1 MIDIINI
8 GVNYIIE
15 MVAAWQ
21 YFRSFYSSKC
31 SKQTECMF
39 MVSAY
44 VMMFCLFWLQIF
56 WFNAVDFLIINCFL
70 CFYLF
75 SRRMSSSVFHA
86 LILTVAMVVTEVII
100 ELVCISCFYAEF
112 NFLCYCIYWQS
123 YILLF
128 GYTNYYCG
136 FYSEGREFGSQKR
149 FYSFIECHSIDVC
162 LAYSCNCSNL
172 YEWPYRFHNGW
183 NAIGEYGA
191 SSCYE
196 FCCILGL

>member
-100 ELVCISCFYAEF
+100 ELVCMRLLDGFLVFTQNSISYAIVSIGSRIFYFFVIRIIIVVLHRRKRDWKPKAA
-112 NFLCYCIYWQS
+112 LQ
-123 YILLF
+123 
-128 GYTNYYCG
+128 
-136 FYSEGREFGSQKR
+136 FY
-149 FYSFIECHSIDVC
+149 
-162 LAYSCNCSNL
+162 
-172 YEWPYRFHNGW
+172 
-183 NAIGEYGA
+183 
-191 SSCYE
+191 
-196 FCCILGL
+196 

>member
-75 SRRMSSSVFHA
+75 SRRISSSVFHA
-86 LILTVAMVVTEVII
+86 IQFPMLLYLLAVVYFII
-100 ELVCISCFYAEF
+100 WLYELLLRFLLRRKRDWKPKAVLQFYWVS
-112 NFLCYCIYWQS
+112 LHWC
-123 YILLF
+123 LF
-128 GYTNYYCG
+128 G
-136 FYSEGREFGSQKR
+136 
-149 FYSFIECHSIDVC
+149 
-162 LAYSCNCSNL
+162 LL
-172 YEWPYRFHNGW
+172 
-183 NAIGEYGA
+183 
-191 SSCYE
+191 
-196 FCCILGL
+196 L

>member
-1 MIDIINI
+1 
-8 GVNYIIE
+8 

-31 SKQTECMF
+31 SKQTECIF

-75 SRRMSSSVFHA
+75 SRRILSSVFHA

-100 ELVCISCFYAEF
+100 ELISMRLLNGFLVFMQDSISYAIVSICSRIFYFFVIRVIIAFFAPKE
-112 NFLCYCIYWQS
+112 
-123 YILLF
+123 
-128 GYTNYYCG
+128 
-136 FYSEGREFGSQKR
+136 EGLEAKSG
-149 FYSFIECHSIDVC
+149 C
-162 LAYSCNCSNL
+162 
-172 YEWPYRFHNGW
+172 
-183 NAIGEYGA
+183 
-191 SSCYE
+191 
-196 FCCILGL
+196 

>member
-75 SRRMSSSVFHA
+75 SRRMSSSFSCIDFNCSNGSHGSNYRVGMYA
-86 LILTVAMVVTEVII
+86 II
-100 ELVCISCFYAEF
+100 RWISCFYAEF
-112 NFLCYCIYWQS
+112 NFLCYCIYWQP
-123 YILLF
+123 YILF
-128 GYTNYYCG
+128 FCYTNYYCS
-136 FYSEGREFGSQKR
+136 FCTEEREIGSQKR
-149 FYSFIECHSIDVC
+149 LYSFIECHSIDIS
-162 LAYSCNCSNL
+162 LAYPCNCSIL
-172 YEWPYRFHNGW
+172 YK
-183 NAIGEYGA
+183 
-191 SSCYE
+191 
-196 FCCILGL
+196 

>member
-100 ELVCISCFYAEF
+100 ELVCMRLLDG
-112 NFLCYCIYWQS
+112 FLVFTQY
-123 YILLF
+123 
-128 GYTNYYCG
+128 
-136 FYSEGREFGSQKR
+136 K
-149 FYSFIECHSIDVC
+149 
-162 LAYSCNCSNL
+162 
-172 YEWPYRFHNGW
+172 
-183 NAIGEYGA
+183 
-191 SSCYE
+191 
-196 FCCILGL
+196 